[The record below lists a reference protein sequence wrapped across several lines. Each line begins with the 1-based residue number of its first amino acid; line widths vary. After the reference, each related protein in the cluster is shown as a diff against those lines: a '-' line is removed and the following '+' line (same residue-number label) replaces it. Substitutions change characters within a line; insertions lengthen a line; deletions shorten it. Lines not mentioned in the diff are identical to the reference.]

1 MERFDDAYPGQE
13 VEEPCCHQHVE
24 AQQYFPASS
33 GMFTARG
40 RGRVAITA
48 RYPSGTAPSKSAR
61 RHLQQGQKVPV
72 VTEESPVSIKIAL
85 LESA

>member
-24 AQQYFPASS
+24 AQQYFHASS

-40 RGRVAITA
+40 RVAITA
-48 RYPSGTAPSKSAR
+48 RYPPGTAPSKSAR

-72 VTEESPVSIKIAL
+72 VTEESPVSIKKAL